1 MKNCAI
7 IVAAG
12 KGTRM
17 KAAKNKQFLCIKNKP
32 ILYYTLKVF
41 EENSLIDDIVLVLA
55 ESEIEFCRENII
67 RKYNFNKIKKIVAG
81 GKTRQESVLNG
92 LYAANDSEIV
102 LIHDGARPFV
112 DSEMISNGI
121 KFASVY
127 GGAACGV
134 IPKDTIKVRRQNGL
148 SESTL
153 ERDKLF
159 CVQTPQCFKYDIIL
173 ECHKNALEQ
182 GVIGTDDTMIAEY
195 FSENIYLYQGSYDNI
210 KITTPEDLF
219 IAEKLIE
226 NS

>member
-12 KGTRM
+12 RGTRM
-17 KAAKNKQFLCIKNKP
+17 KAGKNKQFLCIKNKP

-67 RKYNFNKIKKIVAG
+67 KKYNFNKIKRIVAG
-81 GKTRQESVLNG
+81 GETRQESVLNG
-92 LYAANDSEIV
+92 LYTANGSDIV

-112 DSEMISNGI
+112 DSEMISDGI
-121 KFASVY
+121 KFASLY

-134 IPKDTIKVRRQNGL
+134 TPKDTIKVRRQNGL

-153 ERDKLF
+153 ERNKLF

-173 ECHKNALEQ
+173 QCHKNALNQ
-182 GVIGTDDTMIAEY
+182 GVIGTDDTMIAEHY
-195 FSENIYLYQGSYDNI
+195 SENVYLYQGSYDNI

>member
-1 MKNCAI
+1 MKNCAV

-17 KAAKNKQFLCIKNKP
+17 KADVSKQFLCIKNKP

-41 EENSLIDDIVLVLA
+41 EENDLVDDIILVLA
-55 ESEIEFCRENII
+55 ECEIKFCRENII
-67 RKYNFNKIKKIVAG
+67 EKYNFKKIKQIVAG

-92 LYAANDSEIV
+92 LYAAHGSDIV
-102 LIHDGARPFV
+102 LIHDGARPFI
-112 DSEMISNGI
+112 DNEIISDGI
-121 KFASVY
+121 KFALLY

-134 IPKDTIKVRRQNGL
+134 TPKDTIKSRSENGF

-153 ERDKLF
+153 ERNKLF

-173 ECHKNALEQ
+173 KCHVNALKQ
-182 GVIGTDDTMIAEY
+182 KVIGTDDTMIAEY
-195 FSENIYLYQGSYDNI
+195 YSENVYLYQGSYDNI

-226 NS
+226 HT